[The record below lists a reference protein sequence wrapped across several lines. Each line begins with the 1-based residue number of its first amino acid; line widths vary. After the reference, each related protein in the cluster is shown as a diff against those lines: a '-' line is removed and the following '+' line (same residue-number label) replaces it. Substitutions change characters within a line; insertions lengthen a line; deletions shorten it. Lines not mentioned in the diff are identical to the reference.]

1 MKNYTQDNR
10 GSATIL
16 MALIAAII
24 ITVGLGFNWLVREHI
39 SASEGLKNKA
49 EAILKARSAYD
60 TIIYLILNSKTFPK
74 EAVIAGCDNI
84 SVLKTLPLDGREIFL
99 SPDVRIRIQDS
110 NGVLSLINVN
120 KNALRKLIKKVDNTD
135 NSSIAIDSLL
145 DWTEAGNLAR
155 INGAKDFYYKG
166 LGVPYTSRNYAIQ
179 YMDELKFIRG
189 IGEETYNKIKPY
201 VSMLRS
207 TGFNPNTASD
217 EVLRGYLDIDDASL
231 KAFRDYL
238 SQGGTVKSN
247 NEFFALTGKIIPEEE
262 DSFNFV
268 PSVFMDITVSVG
280 EPKNIY
286 TIKAGLRIN
295 QRVDSPFSIF
305 YWQEV

>member
-1 MKNYTQDNR
+1 MMNCIQDNK

-16 MALIAAII
+16 MALIAAVIV
-24 ITVGLGFNWLVREHI
+24 TVGLGFNWLVREHI
-39 SASEGLKNKA
+39 RASEGLKNKA
-49 EAILKARSAYD
+49 EAILKARSAYN

-74 EAVIAGCDNI
+74 EAVVAGCDNI

-99 SPDVRIRIQDS
+99 SPDVHIRIQDG
-110 NGVLSLINVN
+110 NGVLSLVDVN
-120 KNALRKLIKKVDNTD
+120 KNALRRLIGKVDNTD
-135 NSSIAIDSLL
+135 NSAIAIDSLL
-145 DWTEAGNLAR
+145 DWIEAGKQTR
-155 INGAKDFYYKG
+155 INGAKDFYYQG
-166 LGVPYTSRNYAIQ
+166 LGVPYTSRNYALQ

-207 TGFNPNTASD
+207 IGFNPNTASN
-217 EVLRGYLDIDDASL
+217 EVLRAHLDIDDTLL

-238 SQGGTVKSN
+238 AQGGTVKTN
-247 NEFFALTGKIIPEEE
+247 RELFALTGKIIPEDE
-262 DSFNFV
+262 DSLNFV

-286 TIKAGLRIN
+286 TIKAGLRLS
-295 QRVDSPFSIF
+295 QKVDSPFSIY